1 MAGCDKQVSFC
12 LSPYCQQVQ
21 TDLSRERERETHVK
35 MNTKHSFPTVEKKAN
50 IVCIYNCV
58 VDCFFVRLFFL
69 FFERVQP
76 KMKILTFL
84 RILGF
89 WGSRLG

>member
-21 TDLSRERERETHVK
+21 TDLSRERKRDTHVK
-35 MNTKHSFPTVEKKAN
+35 MNTKHSFPTAEKKAN
-50 IVCIYNCV
+50 ILRIYNCA
-58 VDCFFVRLFFL
+58 VDCLFFFL

-76 KMKILTFL
+76 KMKIFETS
-84 RILGF
+84 RVLGF
-89 WGSRLG
+89 